1 MRNVPS
7 FETTTSI
14 QYRVLV
20 FFEFGS
26 TATSLP
32 CAENSAGI
40 WKDTESEGHMVRS
53 ADDHASSC
61 PGLVGGLPDKN
72 SRVLSSF
79 MPMKMPTPI
88 ASTPRP
94 AAAA

>member
-1 MRNVPS
+1 MESACLESAGSTRSMRNVPS
-7 FETTTSI
+7 FDTTTSI

-40 WKDTESEGHMVRS
+40 WKDTESDGHMVRS
-53 ADDHASSC
+53 AEDQAPSC
-61 PGLVGGLPDKN
+61 SGAWPEALAATE
-72 SRVLSSF
+72 SRDCSSF
-79 MPMKMPTPI
+79 MPM
-88 ASTPRP
+88 
-94 AAAA
+94 